1 MRKLQWGLTAV
12 VFAAFGCGDEDNASQ
27 TADNENQEVVMV
39 QPRPSAL
46 DALVVALGGEERL
59 DSLTGLRIAGS
70 GVRYI
75 PNEGVRPD
83 DEPIQANSFER
94 IVSFDV
100 EADALRVDTSR
111 DIEFLF
117 PASQMY
123 SDIVRG
129 NLGAS
134 TQLFF
139 GAPLGAL
146 GSDKV
151 ASIRRQELL
160 LTPALMARGLT
171 AAAVTSQ
178 TDVELDGVRH
188 TRVVASGGPA
198 PVTFF
203 INADTGELT
212 KLETLELDFYRRD
225 VALEVFYG
233 DWATTDD
240 LPFPRSVRVAR
251 AGHTLFSQEISAVT
265 VNPDFEPAT
274 FDFPAGVTP
283 SFDAELFE
291 RGELSHQWYYLL
303 DSIGLPFTGIDVQIM
318 PTEVGSRSV
327 LQLVGASHHSFVV
340 EQEAGLV
347 LVDAP
352 LHDDRGG
359 ALVEFLNTFY
369 PGVPIKD
376 VVVSHFHEDHVAGIR
391 EVLGRTGANLA
402 VHASTQA
409 FWREILAA
417 PSTLKPD
424 ALAENPR
431 EVNIVT
437 VPEGGELEI
446 ADAVN
451 PVMLYHL
458 ATDHAADMLLT
469 YQPTSNSVFVVDI
482 YSPGNEGQ
490 LGADDLDA
498 ALTEHAIPTEG
509 LTIVGGHGGI
519 GDYAA
524 LQAQLP

>member
-1 MRKLQWGLTAV
+1 MRKLQWGLPAL
-12 VFAAFGCGDEDNASQ
+12 VFATFGCGNGDDLDE
-27 TADNENQEVVMV
+27 TAGGEQDQEVVMV
-39 QPRPSAL
+39 QPRASAL
-46 DALVVALGGEERL
+46 DTLVAALGGDERL
-59 DSLTGLRIAGS
+59 GSLSGLRITGS
-70 GVRYI
+70 GVRFI

-83 DEPIQANSFER
+83 DAPIQANSFER
-94 IVSFDV
+94 AVALDFA
-100 EADALRVDTSR
+100 ADSLRVDTSR

-117 PASQMY
+117 PGSQMY

-139 GAPLGAL
+139 GTPLGAL

-160 LTPALMARGLT
+160 LTPALMVRGL
-171 AAAVTSQ
+171 AAGDVRAEA
-178 TDVELDGVRH
+178 DVEMDGV
-188 TRVVASGGPA
+188 TYQRVVASGGPA

-203 INADTGELT
+203 INADSGELA

-225 VALEVFYG
+225 VSLEVFF
-233 DWATTDD
+233 DNWSTTDD
-240 LPFPRSVRVAR
+240 LPFPRSLRVAR
-251 AGHTLFSQEISAVT
+251 AGQTLFTEEVSAVE
-265 VNPDFEPAT
+265 VNPTFEAT
-274 FDFPAGVTP
+274 AFDFPADVSP
-283 SFDAELFE
+283 SFDAELYE

-303 DSIGLPFTGIDVQIM
+303 DSIGLPFNGIDRSIA
-318 PTEVGSRSV
+318 PTEIGPGV

-340 EQEAGLV
+340 EQETGLV

-359 ALVEFLNTFY
+359 ALVDFLAERY
-369 PGVPIKD
+369 PDNEIKD
-376 VVVSHFHEDHVAGIR
+376 VIVSHFHEDHVSGIR
-391 EVLGRTGANLA
+391 EVLGRTQARL
-402 VHASTQA
+402 VVQASSEA

-424 ALAENPR
+424 ALAQNPR
-431 EVNIVT
+431 EVTIVT
-437 VPEGGELEI
+437 VPDGGELEI
-446 ADAVN
+446 PDSIN
-451 PVMLYHL
+451 PVTLYHL

-482 YSPGNEGQ
+482 YSPGNATQ
-490 LGADDLDA
+490 LGAGDLDA
-498 ALTEHAIPTEG
+498 AIIEHAIPTEN
-509 LTIVGGHGGI
+509 LTIVGGHGATS
-519 GDYAA
+519 DYAA